1 MVLHFSKLQL
11 CPFGHVPC
19 TCSLG
24 IVLGCVS
31 VHIQK
36 QRIPFSAIS
45 SLEFHPHCLAP
56 WASFP
61 GSSAQSNGVLSEC
74 QPSPLSHSVHNRD
87 PFQSKWARE
96 DRGKNNMNF
105 PPFSSSSLQVFFPS
119 GFQVFVLHCQSCWDW
134 HQGRA
139 RRARRYFKNFTRYSL
154 AYKDPFS
161 CSSGQDDGFISE
173 VLLSMSTM

>member
-31 VHIQK
+31 VRIQK

-45 SLEFHPHCLAP
+45 SLEFLPRCLAP

-74 QPSPLSHSVHNRD
+74 QPSPLSHSVHNQD
-87 PFQSKWARE
+87 PFQSKLARE
-96 DRGKNNMNF
+96 NRGKNNMYF
-105 PPFSSSSLQVFFPS
+105 PPFSQFFYSGFFPFWFL
-119 GFQVFVLHCQSCWDW
+119 GICAALPELL
-134 HQGRA
+134 G
-139 RRARRYFKNFTRYSL
+139 L
-154 AYKDPFS
+154 A
-161 CSSGQDDGFISE
+161 SGQGEESKEIFKKFHPI
-173 VLLSMSTM
+173 LSGLQGPIFLFLWPG